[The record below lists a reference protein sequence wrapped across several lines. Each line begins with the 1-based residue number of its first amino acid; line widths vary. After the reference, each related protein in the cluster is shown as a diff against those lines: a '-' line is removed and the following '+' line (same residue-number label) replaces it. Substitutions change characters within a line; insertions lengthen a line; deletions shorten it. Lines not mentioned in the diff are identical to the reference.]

1 MNELANPTPI
11 VNRPA
16 DGTMIANGKKLVPFQ
31 DSRCSSEGV
40 GRFSK
45 PDDVEASKS
54 RGWEGQPALK
64 ALKQTTG
71 SWFAATTVVVPLKD
85 GCLHPLW
92 QQLML
97 MECCSVDDAIA
108 NAVAAGF
115 LVKIQRPNATSR
127 KLKHGLLDGY
137 APKDRK
143 TTFSLQDGLR
153 PREVPSPGQAK
164 AMVHLLQRIT
174 HQVQDLALEVFP
186 ETTETKE
193 TGAHWGLDGRAA
205 WNLCTRWATNRQPP
219 MELRWAQTSSPLSVF
234 RGGND
239 VVLGLSRCSACI
251 TNPRQ
256 VQWTT
261 AGVRMPNA
269 RV

>member
-1 MNELANPTPI
+1 M
-11 VNRPA
+11 
-16 DGTMIANGKKLVPFQ
+16 G
-31 DSRCSSEGV
+31 SCHC
-40 GRFSK
+40 
-45 PDDVEASKS
+45 
-54 RGWEGQPALK
+54 RG
-64 ALKQTTG
+64 
-71 SWFAATTVVVPLKD
+71 SV
-85 GCLHPLW
+85 C
-92 QQLML
+92 
-97 MECCSVDDAIA
+97 CCSEHLPPLVFGSLLCLLSVGFFWTNNSCNRLLGVLGVSDAKA
-108 NAVAAGF
+108 GWWLLGMVGAQVRAVF
-115 LVKIQRPNATSR
+115 CSL
-127 KLKHGLLDGY
+127 Y
-137 APKDRK
+137 EDRK

-153 PREVPSPGQAK
+153 PREVLSPDQAK

-193 TGAHWGLDGRAA
+193 LGAHWGSDGRAA
-205 WNLCTRWATNRQPP
+205 WNLCARWATNRQPP